1 MRYSIEPKDRIYLK
15 EYGFLSSAKNIG
27 KSLNNKYRQKL
38 LDRAKK
44 SATNVIKAASK
55 RAIQKTAEA
64 TGDLI
69 CNKVANRITKVLKTS
84 QQNNSE
90 TITNENDQEILN
102 QKLFIIDGLRLI

>member
-1 MRYSIEPKDRIYLK
+1 MGFYL
-15 EYGFLSSAKNIG
+15 
-27 KSLNNKYRQKL
+27 L
-38 LDRAKK
+38 LKTQVKVKK
-44 SATNVIKAASK
+44 SVTNAIKAASK